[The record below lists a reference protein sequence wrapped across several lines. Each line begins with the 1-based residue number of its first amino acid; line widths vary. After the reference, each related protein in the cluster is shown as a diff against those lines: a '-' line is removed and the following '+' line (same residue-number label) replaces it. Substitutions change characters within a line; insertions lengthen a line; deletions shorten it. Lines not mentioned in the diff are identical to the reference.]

1 MDDLIRDLQ
10 KRLAGEIRFDD
21 LAKVLYSTDASIY
34 EIEPLGVVIP
44 RTADDVLA
52 TVEACGRHGAA
63 ILPRGAGTSLCG
75 QSIGRAVILDLS
87 KYLNRVLEVNV
98 EERWARVQPGVV
110 LDELNAELL
119 PHGLWFA
126 PDVSPSNRATLG
138 GMIGNNSSGARSIVY
153 GRTGEHVLEMSVVLP
168 DAQRIAARSLSDP
181 DFGRILA
188 SETREGELCR
198 TLHRLVTAHRNEIS
212 ARYPKILRRVGG
224 YGLDEFVNGKPFN
237 LSRIL
242 VGSEGTLATTLDA
255 KINLEPRPKP
265 TQVALMVVHYR
276 TMTDALES
284 TAEIL
289 TTGPTAIELADKYIL
304 DLTRT
309 SLEYA
314 RQMTFVQGD
323 PGALLFV
330 EYYGE
335 TPQELTD
342 KLDRLQARLTRQ
354 GIGTAFTRAVSP
366 EEQQRIWKVRKAG
379 MALLLGMIG
388 DKKPIAGIEDTA
400 VAPERLAEFL
410 KRLDGIVRSHGVE
423 AAYYGHASVG
433 CIHVRPI
440 LDLKRDP
447 EVEKLRA
454 IAEQVSDLVMEFGGA
469 MSAEH
474 GDGLARSCWNEKL
487 FGPTLYQAFREL
499 KAIFDPQGIMNPGK
513 IVDAPPMTANLRY
526 GGRYKARQVKTFFRF
541 AREGGFDRA
550 VEMCNGAA
558 VCKKKLEGTM
568 CPSYMVTLEEEHS
581 TRGRANALRAA
592 INGHLPAEALASPR
606 MYEVFD
612 LCLECKGC
620 KAECP
625 SNVDMAKLKYEF
637 LAQYYARNGTPL
649 RARLFGNIEA
659 LNRVGCA
666 CAPLSNWVAN
676 SPPAR
681 WLSDRLF
688 GIHRNRRLPPF
699 ARETFTRWFAQR
711 NGRRGA
717 ATAHSP
723 AMGRAARR
731 PVVLFSD
738 TYTTYN
744 YPELGKAAVKVLE
757 AAGCEVILAEK
768 KCCGRPLISK
778 GLLRQAKENAA
789 YNVDRLS
796 RYVEQSIPIVGLEP
810 SCILTFRD
818 EYPDLVDDPRT
829 ARLAK
834 GTFLIEEF
842 LLGLHRGGHL
852 DLPLRPRVKSVLLHG
867 HCHQKALTGSSPSLQ
882 VLRLLPETNVEEVDS
897 GCCGMAGS
905 FGYEKEHYELS
916 LAIGNRRLFPAIKA
930 KGPDWDVVAAG
941 VSCRQQIAH
950 GTGRRAKHLV
960 EILAEALQA

>member
-1 MDDLIRDLQ
+1 VDDLIRDLQ

-21 LAKVLYSTDASIY
+21 MTKVLYSTDASIY

-44 RTADDVLA
+44 RTADDVIA
-52 TVEACGRHGAA
+52 AVEVCARHGAA

-110 LDELNAELL
+110 LDELNAQLL

-168 DAQRIAARSLSDP
+168 DGQTLAARSLSDA
-181 DFGRILA
+181 DFARILTA
-188 SETREGELCR
+188 ETREAELCR
-198 TLHRLVTAHRNEIS
+198 ALHRLVTTHRGEIL

-255 KINLEPRPKP
+255 KINLEPRPKAS
-265 TQVALMVVHYR
+265 QVALMVVHYR

-289 TTGPTAIELADKYIL
+289 RTGPTAIELADKYIL
-304 DLTRT
+304 DLTRK

-335 TPQELTD
+335 TREELTG
-342 KLDRLQARLTRQ
+342 KLDGLQARLTRQ
-354 GIGTAFTRAVSP
+354 GIGTAFTRAVTP

-388 DKKPIAGIEDTA
+388 DGKPIAGIEDTA
-400 VAPERLAEFL
+400 VAPERLAEYL
-410 KRLDGIVRSHGVE
+410 KRLDGIVRSHGAE

-487 FGPTLYQAFREL
+487 FGPTLYRAFREL
-499 KAIFDPQGIMNPGK
+499 KAIFDPQGTMNPGK

-526 GGRYKARQVKTFFRF
+526 GGKYKARQVQTFFRF

-592 INGHLPAEALASPR
+592 INGRLPAEALASPR
-606 MYEVFD
+606 LYEVLD

-649 RARLFGNIEA
+649 RARLFANIEK
-659 LNRVGCA
+659 LNQLGCA
-666 CAPLSNWVAN
+666 CAPLSNWVAG
-676 SPPAR
+676 SAPAR
-681 WLSDRLF
+681 WLFERLF
-688 GIHRNRRLPPF
+688 GIHPKRQLPPF
-699 ARETFTRWFAQR
+699 ARETFPRWFAQH
-711 NGRRGA
+711 NGRHGTRPATGLSTRGQ
-717 ATAHSP
+717 
-723 AMGRAARR
+723 
-731 PVVLFSD
+731 VVLFSD

-744 YPELGKAAVKVLE
+744 YPALGKAAVKVLE
-757 AAGCEVILAEK
+757 AAGFEVILADK
-768 KCCGRPLISK
+768 KCCGRPMISK
-778 GLLRQAKENAA
+778 GLLRQARENAA
-789 YNVDRLS
+789 YNVDRLY
-796 RYVEQSIPIVGLEP
+796 RYAEQGIPIVGLEP

-818 EYPDLVDDPRT
+818 EYPDLIDDPR
-829 ARLAK
+829 AQQLAK

-842 LLGLHRGGHL
+842 LLGLHERGRL
-852 DLPLRPRVKSVLLHG
+852 SLPLRSRATSILLHG
-867 HCHQKALTGSSPSLQ
+867 HCHQKALVGSTPSLQ
-882 VLRLLPETNVEEVDS
+882 VLRLLPEARVEEVDS

-905 FGYEKEHYELS
+905 FGYEKEHYEMS

-930 KGPDWDVVAAG
+930 KGPEWEVVAAG

-950 GTGRRAKHLV
+950 GTGRPAKHLV
-960 EILAEALQA
+960 EVLADALP

>member
-1 MDDLIRDLQ
+1 MDALIRDLQ

-21 LAKVLYSTDASIY
+21 MAKVLYSTDASIY

-52 TVEACGRHGAA
+52 TVEVCGRHGAA

-110 LDELNAELL
+110 LDELNAQLL

-168 DAQRIAARSLSDP
+168 DGQRIAARSLSDAHL
-181 DFGRILA
+181 GRILA

-198 TLHRLVTAHRNEIS
+198 TLHRLVTAHRNEII

-224 YGLDEFVNGKPFN
+224 YGLDEFGNGKPFN

-335 TPQELTD
+335 TRQELTD
-342 KLDRLQARLTRQ
+342 KLDRVQARLTRQ

-366 EEQQRIWKVRKAG
+366 EEQQRVWKVRKAG

-637 LAQYYARNGTPL
+637 LAQYYAQNGTPL

-699 ARETFTRWFAQR
+699 ARETFTRWFAKR
-711 NGRRGA
+711 NGQHGVPM
-717 ATAHSP
+717 AHSP
-723 AMGRAARR
+723 AMGRAARG

-818 EYPDLVDDPRT
+818 EYPDLLDDPRA

-842 LLGLHRGGHL
+842 LLGLHQGGQL
-852 DLPLRPRVKSVLLHG
+852 DLSLRPRVKSVLLHG

-916 LAIGNRRLFPAIKA
+916 LAIGNRRLFPAINA

-960 EILAEALQA
+960 EILAEALP

>member
-1 MDDLIRDLQ
+1 MAYGQPVNDMNDVSRDLT
-10 KRLAGEIRFDD
+10 KRLAGEVRFDD
-21 LAKVLYSTDASIY
+21 MTRVLYSTDASIY

-44 RTADDVLA
+44 RTTDDVLA
-52 TVEACGRHGAA
+52 TVEICASHGVP

-75 QSIGRAVILDLS
+75 QAVGRAVVLDMS
-87 KYLNRVLEVNV
+87 KYLNRVLEVNP
-98 EERWARVQPGVV
+98 EERWARIQPGVV
-110 LDELNAELL
+110 LDDLNAQLR

-138 GMIGNNSSGARSIVY
+138 GMIGNNASGARSIVY
-153 GRTGEHVLEMSVVLP
+153 GRTLEHVREMTVVLP
-168 DAQRIAARSLSDP
+168 DGHTLAARA
-181 DFGRILA
+181 LA
-188 SETREGELCR
+188 EDELARALALTTREGDLYR
-198 TLHRLVTAHRNEIS
+198 TLHRLVGAHRHEIL

-224 YGLDEFVNGKPFN
+224 YALDEFVNGQPFS
-237 LSRIL
+237 LARLL
-242 VGSEGTLATTLDA
+242 VGSEGTLATTLEA
-255 KINLEPRPKP
+255 TINLEPRPAP
-265 TQVALMVVHYR
+265 TQVALMVVHFR
-276 TMTDALES
+276 TMFEALES
-284 TAEIL
+284 TTEIL

-304 DLTRT
+304 DLTRR

-335 TPQELTD
+335 TPGELTA
-342 KLDRLQARLTRQ
+342 KLDRLEAHCRRQ
-354 GIGTAFTRAVSP
+354 RIGTAFTRALSP
-366 EEQQRIWKVRKAG
+366 EEQQRIWTVRKAG

-388 DKKPIAGIEDTA
+388 DKKPVAGIEDTA
-400 VAPERLAEFL
+400 VAPERLAEYL
-410 KRLDGIVRSHGVE
+410 KRLDAIVRSHKVE

-447 EVEKLRA
+447 EVETLRA
-454 IAEQVSDLVMEFGGA
+454 IAEQVSALVQEFGGA

-474 GDGLARSCWNEKL
+474 GDGLSRSCWNETL

-499 KAIFDPQGIMNPGK
+499 KAAFDPQRIMNPGK

-526 GGRYKARQVKTFFRF
+526 GGRYQARQVKTFFRF
-541 AREGGFDRA
+541 GREGGFDRA

-568 CPSYMVTLEEEHS
+568 CPSYMITLEEEHS

-592 INGHLPAEALASPR
+592 INGHLPAEALTSPR

-637 LAQYYARNGTPL
+637 LAQYHAAHGTPL
-649 RARLFGNIEA
+649 RARLFGHLET
-659 LNRVGCA
+659 LNRLGCA
-666 CAPLSNWVAN
+666 CAPLSNWVAQTA
-676 SPPAR
+676 PAR
-681 WLSDRLF
+681 WIFDRFF
-688 GIHRNRRLPPF
+688 GVHRNRQLPPF
-699 ARETFTRWFAQR
+699 ARETFTRWFTRR
-711 NGRRGA
+711 NGRQGVPGARG
-717 ATAHSP
+717 
-723 AMGRAARR
+723 
-731 PVVLFSD
+731 PVVLFND
-738 TYTTYN
+738 TYMTYN
-744 YPELGKAAVKVLE
+744 YPELGRAAVKVLE
-757 AAGCEVILAEK
+757 AAGFEVALADK
-768 KCCGRPLISK
+768 KCCGRPMISK
-778 GLLRQAKENAA
+778 GLLQKAKENAA
-789 YNVDRLS
+789 YNVDRLVP
-796 RYVEQSIPIVGLEP
+796 YAEQGIPIVGLEP

-818 EYPDLVDDPRT
+818 EYPDLLDDPRA
-829 ARLAK
+829 ARLAA

-842 LLGLHRGGHL
+842 LLGLHEKGQLR
-852 DLPLRPRVKSVLLHG
+852 LPLRAGAKSVMLHG
-867 HCHQKALTGSSPSLQ
+867 HCHQKALVGSNPSLQ
-882 VLRLLPETNVEEVDS
+882 LLRLLPGARVDEIDS

-905 FGYEKEHYELS
+905 FGYEKEHYEMS

-930 KGPDWDVVAAG
+930 ADPACEIVAGG

-950 GTGRRAKHLV
+950 GTGRRARHLV
-960 EILAEALQA
+960 EVLADALP

>member
-1 MDDLIRDLQ
+1 MDDLIRDLR
-10 KRLAGEIRFDD
+10 KRIAGEVRFDRMS
-21 LAKVLYSTDASIY
+21 KVLYSTDASIY
-34 EIEPLGVVIP
+34 EIEPLGVVVP

-52 TVEACGRHGAA
+52 AVEICGGRGVAL
-63 ILPRGAGTSLCG
+63 LPRGAGTSLCG

-87 KYLNRVLEVNV
+87 KYMNRVLEVNV
-98 EERWARVQPGVV
+98 EERSARVQPGVV
-110 LDELNAELL
+110 LDELNAQLL

-153 GRTGEHVLEMSVVLP
+153 GRTVEHVLEMTAVLP
-168 DAQRIAARSLSDP
+168 DGRTIRARALSDVE
-181 DFGRILA
+181 LA
-188 SETREGELCR
+188 RVLTAETREGD
-198 TLHRLVTAHRNEIS
+198 LHRIVHGLITAHTDEIR

-242 VGSEGTLATTLDA
+242 VGSEGTLATTLEA
-255 KINLEPRPKP
+255 KVNLEPRPKP
-265 TQVALMVVHYR
+265 TQIALMVVHYR
-276 TMTDALES
+276 TMAEALES
-284 TAEIL
+284 TNEIL

-335 TPQELTD
+335 TQKELAD
-342 KLDRLQARLTRQ
+342 KLDRLQAHLTRR
-354 GIGTAFTRAVSP
+354 GIGTAFTRAVAP

-388 DKKPIAGIEDTA
+388 DKKPVAGIEDTA
-400 VAPERLAEFL
+400 VAPDRLAEFIR
-410 KRLDGIVRSHGVE
+410 RLDGLVRAHDIQ

-454 IAEQVSDLVMEFGGA
+454 VAEQVCDLVMEFGGA

-499 KAIFDPQGIMNPGK
+499 KAAFDPQGIMNPGK
-513 IVDAPPMTANLRY
+513 IVDAPPMSANLRY
-526 GGRYKARQVKTFFRF
+526 GGTYKARQVKTFFRF

-592 INGHLPAEALASPR
+592 INGHLPAEALTSSR

-637 LAQYYARNGTPL
+637 LAQYHASNGTPL
-649 RARLFGNIEA
+649 RARLFGHLEA
-659 LNRVGCA
+659 LNRIGCT
-666 CAPLSNWVAN
+666 CAPLSNWIAN
-676 SPPAR
+676 SAPAR
-681 WLSDRLF
+681 WLSERLL
-688 GIHRNRRLPPF
+688 GIHRNRHLPPF

-717 ATAHSP
+717 PP
-723 AMGRAARR
+723 APGLAAGPGSRGQ
-731 PVVLFSD
+731 VVLFND
-738 TYTTYN
+738 TYMTYN

-757 AAGCEVILAEK
+757 AAGFEVILADK
-768 KCCGRPLISK
+768 KCCGRPMISK
-778 GLLRQAKENAA
+778 GLLRQARENAA
-789 YNVDRLS
+789 YNVNRLS
-796 RYVEQSIPIVGLEP
+796 RYAEQGIPIVGLEP

-818 EYPDLVDDPRT
+818 EYPDLIDDPR
-829 ARLAK
+829 AERLAK

-842 LLGLHRGGHL
+842 LLGLHEQGQL
-852 DLPLRPRVKSVLLHG
+852 SLPLRPGARSVLLHG
-867 HCHQKALTGSSPSLQ
+867 HCHQKALVGSSPSLQ
-882 VLRLLPETNVEEVDS
+882 VLRLLPGAEVEEVDS

-905 FGYEKEHYELS
+905 FGYEREHYEMS

-930 KGPDWDVVAAG
+930 KGPEWEVVAAG

-950 GTGRRAKHLV
+950 GTGRRAKHLIEV
-960 EILAEALQA
+960 LADALP

>member
-1 MDDLIRDLQ
+1 VDDLIRDLQ
-10 KRLAGEIRFDD
+10 KRIAGEVRFDRMS
-21 LAKVLYSTDASIY
+21 KVLYSTDASIY

-44 RTADDVLA
+44 RTADDVA
-52 TVEACGRHGAA
+52 AAVDVCGRHGVA
-63 ILPRGAGTSLCG
+63 IVPRGAGTSLCG
-75 QSIGRAVILDLS
+75 QSIGRAVILDVS
-87 KYLNRVLEVNV
+87 KHLNRVLEVNV

-110 LDELNAELL
+110 LDELNARLL

-138 GMIGNNSSGARSIVY
+138 GMMGNNSSGARSIVY
-153 GRTGEHVLEMSVVLP
+153 GRTGEHVLKLSVVLP
-168 DAQRIAARSLSDP
+168 DGQILEARPLPDADLQRVLAAD
-181 DFGRILA
+181 
-188 SETREGELCR
+188 TREADLCR
-198 TLHRLVTAHRNEIS
+198 TLHRLVTTHRSEIL
-212 ARYPKILRRVGG
+212 ARYPRILRRVGG
-224 YGLDEFVNGKPFN
+224 YALDEFVNGKPFN

-255 KINLEPRPKP
+255 TINLEPRPKAS
-265 TQVALMVVHYR
+265 QIALMVVHYR
-276 TMTDALES
+276 TISEALES

-289 TTGPTAIELADKYIL
+289 TTGPTAVELADKYIL
-304 DLTRT
+304 DLTRK

-314 RQMTFVQGD
+314 RQMSFVQGD

-330 EYYGE
+330 EYCGE
-335 TPQELTD
+335 TRQELAD
-342 KLDRLQARLTRQ
+342 KLDRLQARLARH
-354 GIGTAFTRAVSP
+354 GIGTAVTRAVAP
-366 EEQQRIWKVRKAG
+366 EEQQKIWKVRKAG

-388 DKKPIAGIEDTA
+388 DRKPIAGIEDTA
-400 VAPERLAEFL
+400 VAPGRLAEYL
-410 KRLDGIVRSHGVE
+410 RRLDDIVRSHGAE

-440 LDLKRDP
+440 LDLKREP
-447 EVEKLRA
+447 EVETLRA

-487 FGPTLYQAFREL
+487 FGPTLYRAFREL
-499 KAIFDPQGIMNPGK
+499 KAAFDPRGVMNPGK

-526 GGRYKARQVKTFFRF
+526 GGSYRARQVKTYFRF
-541 AREGGFDRA
+541 AHAGGFDRA

-558 VCKKKLEGTM
+558 VCRKTLEGTM

-592 INGHLPAEALASPR
+592 INGHLPAEALTSPR

-637 LAQYYARNGTPL
+637 LAQYYARHGTPL
-649 RARLFGNIEA
+649 RARLFGHIET
-659 LNRVGCA
+659 LNRLGCA
-666 CAPLSNWVAN
+666 CAPVSTWVAN
-676 SPPAR
+676 SAPAR
-681 WLSDRLF
+681 WLLERLV
-688 GIHRNRRLPPF
+688 GIHRNRQLPPF
-699 ARETFTRWFAQR
+699 ARETFPRWFARR
-711 NGRRGA
+711 NA
-717 ATAHSP
+717 QA
-723 AMGRAARR
+723 GRAAGAGAGARSR
-731 PVVLFSD
+731 VVLFHD

-757 AAGCEVILAEK
+757 AAGFEVLLADK
-768 KCCGRPLISK
+768 KCCGRPMISK
-778 GLLRQAKENAA
+778 GLLRQARENAA

-796 RYVEQSIPIVGLEP
+796 RYAEQGIPIVGLEP
-810 SCILTFRD
+810 SCVLTFRD
-818 EYPDLVDDPRT
+818 EYPDLIDDPR
-829 ARLAK
+829 AERLAK

-842 LLGLHRGGHL
+842 LAGLHEQGRL
-852 DLPLRPRVKSVLLHG
+852 RLPLRPAAASLLLHG
-867 HCHQKALTGSSPSLQ
+867 HCHQKALVGSSPSLR
-882 VLRLLPETNVEEVDS
+882 VLRLLPEATVEEVDS

-905 FGYEKEHYELS
+905 FGYEKEHYEMS

-930 KGPDWDVVAAG
+930 KGPEWEIVAAG

-960 EILAEALQA
+960 EVLAEALP

>member
-1 MDDLIRDLQ
+1 VDDLTRDLTQ
-10 KRLAGEIRFDD
+10 RLAGEVRFDD
-21 LAKVLYSTDASIY
+21 MTRVLYSTDASIY

-44 RTADDVLA
+44 RTTDDVLA
-52 TVEACGRHGAA
+52 TVEVCASHGVP

-75 QSIGRAVILDLS
+75 QAVGRAVVLDMS
-87 KYLNRVLEVNV
+87 KYLNRVLEVNA

-110 LDELNAELL
+110 LDELNAQLHPL
-119 PHGLWFA
+119 GLWFA

-138 GMIGNNSSGARSIVY
+138 GMIGNNASGARSLVY
-153 GRTGEHVLEMSVVLP
+153 GRTLEHVREMSVALP
-168 DAQRIAARSLSDP
+168 DGQTLAVRALAEDELARA
-181 DFGRILA
+181 LA
-188 SETREGELCR
+188 STTREGDLYR
-198 TLHRLVTAHRNEIS
+198 TLHRLIDTHRREIL

-224 YGLDEFVNGKPFN
+224 YALDEFVNGQPFS
-237 LSRIL
+237 LARLL
-242 VGSEGTLATTLDA
+242 VGSEGTLATTLEA
-255 KINLEPRPKP
+255 KINLERRPAP
-265 TQVALMVVHYR
+265 TQVALMVVHFR
-276 TMTDALES
+276 TMFEALES
-284 TAEIL
+284 TTEIL

-304 DLTRT
+304 DLTRR

-335 TPQELTD
+335 TPGELVA
-342 KLDRLQARLTRQ
+342 KLDRLEAHCRRQ
-354 GIGTAFTRAVSP
+354 RIGTAFTRALSP
-366 EEQQRIWKVRKAG
+366 EEQQKIWKIRKAG

-388 DKKPIAGIEDTA
+388 DKKPVAGIEDTA
-400 VAPERLAEFL
+400 VAPERLAEYL
-410 KRLDGIVRSHGVE
+410 TRLDAIVRSHQVE

-447 EVEKLRA
+447 EVETLRA
-454 IAEQVSDLVMEFGGA
+454 IAEQVSALVQEFGGA

-474 GDGLARSCWNEKL
+474 GDGLSRSCWNETL

-499 KAIFDPQGIMNPGK
+499 KAAFDPQRIMNPGK

-526 GGRYKARQVKTFFRF
+526 GGRYQARQLKTFFRF

-568 CPSYMVTLEEEHS
+568 CPSYMITLEEEHS

-592 INGHLPAEALASPR
+592 INGHLPAEALTSPR

-637 LAQYYARNGTPL
+637 LAQYHAQHGTPL
-649 RARLFGNIEA
+649 RARLFGHLETV
-659 LNRVGCA
+659 NRLGCA
-666 CAPLSNWVAN
+666 CAPLSNWVAQTA
-676 SPPAR
+676 PAR
-681 WLSDRLF
+681 WIFDRVF
-688 GIHRNRRLPPF
+688 GIHRNRQLPPF
-699 ARETFTRWFAQR
+699 ARETFTRWFARR
-711 NGRRGA
+711 NGRHGVSGARG
-717 ATAHSP
+717 
-723 AMGRAARR
+723 
-731 PVVLFSD
+731 PVVLFND
-738 TYTTYN
+738 TYMTYN
-744 YPELGKAAVKVLE
+744 YPELGRAAVKVLE
-757 AAGCEVILAEK
+757 AAGFEVALADK
-768 KCCGRPLISK
+768 KCCGRPMISK
-778 GLLRQAKENAA
+778 GLLQKAKENAA
-789 YNVDRLS
+789 YNVDRFAP
-796 RYVEQSIPIVGLEP
+796 YAEQGIPIVGLEP

-818 EYPDLVDDPRT
+818 EYPDLLDDPRA
-829 ARLAK
+829 ARLAA

-842 LLGLHRGGHL
+842 LLGLHEKERL
-852 DLPLRPRVKSVLLHG
+852 RLPLRAGAKSVMLHG
-867 HCHQKALTGSSPSLQ
+867 HCHQKALVGSNPSLQ
-882 VLRLLPETNVEEVDS
+882 LLRLLPGARVDEIDS

-905 FGYEKEHYELS
+905 FGYEKEHYEMS
-916 LAIGNRRLFPAIKA
+916 LAIGNRRLFPAIRA
-930 KGPDWDVVAAG
+930 TDPASEIVAAG

-950 GTGRRAKHLV
+950 GTGRRARHLV
-960 EILAEALQA
+960 EVLADALP